1 MVSLIYKT
9 IMDSQAI
16 TAINNFQHAINF
28 VYINY
33 FGMINK
39 LLFASAIHLFNGE
52 LKRGKITL

>member
-1 MVSLIYKT
+1 MKH
-9 IMDSQAI
+9 QAI
-16 TAINNFQHAINF
+16 IIKNSFQHAINL

-39 LLFASAIHLFNGE
+39 LLFASATHLFNGE